1 MVVALHGSSFHE
13 SPFCIVSVI
22 MALENLKMILNQQLW
37 TIKHK
42 HIWHN
47 SISWRRSNQFNAAF
61 IRERESWLNKI
72 PLQELLQFIFIL
84 CICVLYLHFWVPF
97 DVAFVSLYLYYV
109 FAFWA
114 PICCTTLA
122 FVTAIIYWMA
132 LQHNKQL
139 PMTFL
144 FLTVVTATQALTFAM
159 KLCFQ
164 TLIFG
169 DPNYYYI
176 INAN

>member
-1 MVVALHGSSFHE
+1 
-13 SPFCIVSVI
+13 
-22 MALENLKMILNQQLW
+22 
-37 TIKHK
+37 
-42 HIWHN
+42 
-47 SISWRRSNQFNAAF
+47 
-61 IRERESWLNKI
+61 
-72 PLQELLQFIFIL
+72 
-84 CICVLYLHFWVPF
+84 
-97 DVAFVSLYLYYV
+97 
-109 FAFWA
+109 
-114 PICCTTLA
+114 
-122 FVTAIIYWMA
+122 MA

-159 KLCFQ
+159 KLYFQ